1 MKYSF
6 VFVRHPVTRI
16 ISWYNHLLKHL
27 YFEDLKTNELNDKSE
42 SYKYLKNNYKMYHFL
57 FFQLL
62 TASLNLNL

>member
-27 YFEDLKTNELNDKSE
+27 YLETNELNDKSE
-42 SYKYLKNNYKMYHFL
+42 SYKYLKNNYKIGHDKHRL
-57 FFQLL
+57 FFKI
-62 TASLNLNL
+62 